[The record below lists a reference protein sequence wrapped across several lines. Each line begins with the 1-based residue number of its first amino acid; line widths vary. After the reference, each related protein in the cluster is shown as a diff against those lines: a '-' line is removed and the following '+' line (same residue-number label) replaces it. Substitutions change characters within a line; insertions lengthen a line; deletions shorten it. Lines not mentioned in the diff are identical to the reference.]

1 MSTDKTPTNVRNI
14 LDAIDT
20 ANKQVGYDIWIPSLN
35 KNIQFSGITTGQ
47 QKQMIRALVDNPI
60 YRTNFII
67 AMYDIIK
74 NNCIDKSVDVC
85 NLFIDDKIAIALQ
98 LRKFSIGNI
107 VKVQDA
113 DINYVVDLNSVD
125 YKTKFVHSSD
135 LFDEHTFKTD
145 KFSVVCKAPTILREL
160 QLEKEVRTKLD
171 SSKMETYEDV
181 RNVLSD
187 AYIGELAKHLSSL
200 QVIDHGE
207 IELANA
213 DFKTVYS
220 VVEKLPAQL
229 VKDIIAYME
238 QLQQYVV
245 SLTTV
250 KGKDNNNTEVDV
262 EITIDAAFFTGK

>member
-14 LDAIDT
+14 LDAIDA

-74 NNCIDKSVDVC
+74 NNCIDKSVNVND
-85 NLFIDDKIAIALQ
+85 LFIDDKIAIALQ
-98 LRKFSIGNI
+98 LRNSSVGNI
-107 VKVQDA
+107 VKVQDG
-113 DINYVVDLNSVD
+113 DVNYTVDLNNID
-125 YKTKFVHSSD
+125 YKSKFTHSSD
-135 LFDEHTFKTD
+135 LFNQHEFKTD
-145 KFSVVCKAPTILREL
+145 KFSVICQAPTILREV
-160 QLEKEVRTKLD
+160 QLEKEVRIKLD

-187 AYIGELAKHLSSL
+187 AYIGELAKHLSAV
-200 QVIDHGE
+200 QVVDHGG
-207 IELANA
+207 INLTNV
-213 DFKTVYS
+213 DFKTIYS
-220 VVEKLPAQL
+220 VVEKLPTQL
-229 VKDIIAYME
+229 IKDVITYME
-238 QLQQYVV
+238 QIQQYVV
-245 SLTTV
+245 SLTTI
-250 KGKDNNNTEVDV
+250 KGKDDSGTEIDV